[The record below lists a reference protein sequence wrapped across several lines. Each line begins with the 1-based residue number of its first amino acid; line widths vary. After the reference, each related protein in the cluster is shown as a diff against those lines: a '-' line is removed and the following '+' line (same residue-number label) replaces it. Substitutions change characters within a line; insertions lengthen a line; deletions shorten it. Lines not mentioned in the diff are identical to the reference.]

1 MPLYTF
7 NYNAAGGIA
16 KDPETGI
23 LEHDVLETQGEI
35 SDTDICPPDDLEH
48 SWLKAV
54 FTMHRPYEEEN
65 EDTNEYK
72 RSLSEFLST
81 HMKGPYYIHDDAL
94 DNESVLSLVIL
105 DPKDVD
111 TFKSHYKDWQFSK
124 DSVKAN
130 AETLTEWRNAGK
142 VVEDKTLYKYASMR
156 LN

>member
-7 NYNAAGGIA
+7 NYNAAGDIE

-23 LEHDVLETQGEI
+23 LEHDVLETEGEI
-35 SDTDICPPDDLEH
+35 SDIDFCPPDDLEH

-54 FTMHRPYEEEN
+54 FTLHRAYEEEN

-72 RSLSEFLST
+72 RSLSEFLSKN
-81 HMKGPYYIHDDAL
+81 MSGPYYIHDDAL
-94 DNESVLSLVIL
+94 DNESVLSLVLL
-105 DPKDVD
+105 DPKDIEA
-111 TFKSHYKDWQFSK
+111 FKSIYSDWQYSK
-124 DSVKAN
+124 DNVKAN

-142 VVEDKTLYKYASMR
+142 AVEDKKLYNYASLR